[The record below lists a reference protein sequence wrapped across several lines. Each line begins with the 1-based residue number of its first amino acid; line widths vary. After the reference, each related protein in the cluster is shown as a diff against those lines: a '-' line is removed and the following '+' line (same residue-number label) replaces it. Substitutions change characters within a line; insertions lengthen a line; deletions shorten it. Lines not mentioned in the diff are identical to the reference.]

1 VLKDLINDGSVQGGL
16 AKYAKNYHEDL
27 PALWKLWI
35 PSTLLNFAFMPMHL
49 RIPWVASTSL
59 IWTCILSAMRGDA
72 EQVELSAE
80 DAMDLAG
87 GGQGKGIEL
96 LDFVTGT
103 ISEKPSY
110 LYDATKA
117 HILVTA
123 TGRDRIGFI
132 ADLVGCSE
140 KANVLD
146 AKMYKVGREFCTIM
160 LVEVPPSNR
169 NEYVTRLK
177 RLNSIQVS
185 VQDCQ
190 PWFAEGE
197 QPRCKDGVTFNASL
211 RATGLDRPGLIMKV
225 TQLMSECNLD
235 VKSLAC
241 NQHWQKTA
249 QHEEVE
255 KLFQITGVVRA
266 FTDVDRDLLNRKMAE
281 LEAKEGIRIG
291 LTETAVDPSFS
302 AFGVSSATQS
312 FGGKLRRTVSE
323 MVPAKSS

>member
-1 VLKDLINDGSVQGGL
+1 
-16 AKYAKNYHEDL
+16 
-27 PALWKLWI
+27 
-35 PSTLLNFAFMPMHL
+35 MHL

-123 TGRDRIGFI
+123 TGENARARRRPRPRVAARARTKRRRPPRSARRPSCATARPRHTHRRPCLSRAGRDRIGFI

-146 AKMYKVGREFCTIM
+146 AKMYKVTAGWQG
-160 LVEVPPSNR
+160 S
-169 NEYVTRLK
+169 
-177 RLNSIQVS
+177 
-185 VQDCQ
+185 
-190 PWFAEGE
+190 
-197 QPRCKDGVTFNASL
+197 GVA
-211 RATGLDRPGLIMKV
+211 G
-225 TQLMSECNLD
+225 
-235 VKSLAC
+235 
-241 NQHWQKTA
+241 
-249 QHEEVE
+249 
-255 KLFQITGVVRA
+255 
-266 FTDVDRDLLNRKMAE
+266 
-281 LEAKEGIRIG
+281 
-291 LTETAVDPSFS
+291 
-302 AFGVSSATQS
+302 
-312 FGGKLRRTVSE
+312 
-323 MVPAKSS
+323 

>member
-1 VLKDLINDGSVQGGL
+1 
-16 AKYAKNYHEDL
+16 
-27 PALWKLWI
+27 
-35 PSTLLNFAFMPMHL
+35 
-49 RIPWVASTSL
+49 
-59 IWTCILSAMRGDA
+59 
-72 EQVELSAE
+72 
-80 DAMDLAG
+80 
-87 GGQGKGIEL
+87 
-96 LDFVTGT
+96 
-103 ISEKPSY
+103 
-110 LYDATKA
+110 
-117 HILVTA
+117 
-123 TGRDRIGFI
+123 
-132 ADLVGCSE
+132 
-140 KANVLD
+140 
-146 AKMYKVGREFCTIM
+146 M

-225 TQLMSECNLD
+225 TQVSSSRLKRARRRAGHGRTHSRRRRQCRPTAGGSTCKRRCSCGGHVSPPPPSPAHSPPLALALQLMSECNLD

-281 LEAKEGIRIG
+281 LEAVRGHPPPPSSVPSPPHPHTRATPPLPLAPPPPPPPALPAHPPFRPGAAVAQKEGIRIG